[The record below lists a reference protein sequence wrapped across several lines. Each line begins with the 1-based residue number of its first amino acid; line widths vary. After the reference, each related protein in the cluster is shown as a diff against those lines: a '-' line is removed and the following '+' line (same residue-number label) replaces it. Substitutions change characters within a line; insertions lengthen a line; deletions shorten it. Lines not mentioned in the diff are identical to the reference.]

1 MERLFYAKDFEAGK
15 KCLTA
20 RQGNGQA
27 FQYLKKIQKQIDGCT
42 RVRLHRVSVWK
53 TLKTNL

>member
-27 FQYLKKIQKQIDGCT
+27 FQY
-42 RVRLHRVSVWK
+42 
-53 TLKTNL
+53 